1 MRDYGKIAPQFWTG
15 ETGKTIRA
23 AGSQVQIIALYLVTS
38 PSATMLGL
46 YYLPLPTLCHEV
58 GCSLQAA
65 QEALGVLSRTDFA
78 HYDERTEFVWVPN
91 MARFQIGENL
101 KPGDKRITG
110 IIKAMER
117 LKNTPFFEDFLKR
130 HQRVFH
136 LNEASPADA
145 PSMSLSSPSEARSR
159 NRSSSSR
166 SEAGARDLSPTVDH
180 EFEEFWNLYPKRSG
194 KRLGKPE
201 ASKKWKALNAQDHQ
215 QVLVAVQHYA
225 NSELVLK
232 NIGIKDPHRWLRS
245 GKDDEPWR
253 DWIEPEQRAN
263 GKEGNNGKP
272 QLPRIGFAERDYR
285 EGAF

>member
-1 MRDYGKIAPQFWTG
+1 MRAYGKLAPQFWTG

-23 AGSQVQIIALYLVTS
+23 AGPQVQVIALYLVTS

-58 GCSLQAA
+58 GCSRQAA
-65 QEALGVLSRTDFA
+65 QKALGVLSRADFA
-78 HYDERTEFVWVPN
+78 RYDERTEFVWVPN

-101 KPGDKRITG
+101 KPGDKRIAG
-110 IIKAMER
+110 IIKAIEG
-117 LKNTPFFEDFLKR
+117 LKHTPFFEDFLIR
-130 HQRVFH
+130 YQRIFQ
-136 LNEASPADA
+136 LDGADPTDA
-145 PSMSLSSPSEARSR
+145 PSMPLRSPSEAKSR
-159 NRSSSSR
+159 NRSSR
-166 SEAGARDLSPTVDH
+166 TEAGARDLSPTVDR
-180 EFEEFWNLYPKRSG
+180 EFERFWNLYPKRSG

-201 ASKKWKALNAQDHQ
+201 ALKKWEALNTQDRQ

-225 NSELVLK
+225 SSELAFK

-253 DWIEPEQRAN
+253 DWIEPEQRTN